1 MFVLVAVVVSVCFA
15 LLDLIYIKL
24 FQLENY
30 RVKNYINKVLKF
42 DFAFGKKNK
51 LNFTKRVNR
60 LIFIDFLIK
69 LTIFLLF
76 FGVFPVFW

>member
-30 RVKNYINKVLKF
+30 SLLP
-42 DFAFGKKNK
+42 AF
-51 LNFTKRVNR
+51 
-60 LIFIDFLIK
+60 LIFKPNRFLNLYEK
-69 LTIFLLF
+69 TLK
-76 FGVFPVFW
+76 